1 MPRKSRSSN
10 YRRSKKQS
18 YKKRS
23 QNRKR
28 QQGGKAVMPMKYFN
42 SNHNSY
48 YAQNQNAYPG
58 AVSYGVP
65 HQQVLATGPDLNP
78 GYANQ
83 QGGGVMPAEFY
94 GNNSGRYFEAG
105 APELATCTSA
115 YGVIHP
121 TSHGVVLSGE
131 NAGFM
136 GPNLAPFPNFQD
148 MTGGSRKR
156 RTGRKTKKAKKVRKL
171 KKNKKSKNSKKSK
184 KSRKSRK

>member
-1 MPRKSRSSN
+1 MPKKSRSSN
-10 YRRSKKQS
+10 YKRSKKQS

-23 QNRKR
+23 HNRR
-28 QQGGKAVMPMKYFN
+28 QQGGKIVLPMRYFN
-42 SNHNSY
+42 ENYNNHYDESQPVY
-48 YAQNQNAYPG
+48 RG

-65 HQQVLATGPDLNP
+65 HQQVLATGPNLHP
-78 GYANQ
+78 GYAMKQ

-105 APELATCTSA
+105 APELDTCTSA

-148 MTGGSRKR
+148 MTGGSKKRKVR
-156 RTGRKTKKAKKVRKL
+156 KGKKTKKAKKARKFRKV
-171 KKNKKSKNSKKSK
+171 KKTKKF
-184 KSRKSRK
+184 RKSRK